1 MRIRNSEKTSGSSV
15 TGNTERGAGFRRRH
29 RVGEHV
35 QGRIIRVEPGDMA
48 WVAFD
53 GEPLL
58 TNIPNCPPPG
68 TVLGFLVLQLHPEIT
83 LKSAPRQNGQGRGL
97 SGGIQDFYAAR
108 AAYEA
113 ELDGRDTLPA
123 GHDAYHA
130 ALDPLLAKLLGQV
143 ESAVDDVNANLAG
156 ASTPR
161 TERLSYVPWIA
172 PDARETEMVTA
183 LPEEGLGRAILGM
196 RLPPCGA
203 VQIRAM
209 LRPPL
214 LRCRVYAEHPESAAR
229 LAPLLA
235 RAVPCPT
242 GEWSLECHGAEM
254 MPKRYRGGL
263 LAELL
268 APLFASLSI

>member
-1 MRIRNSEKTSGSSV
+1 
-15 TGNTERGAGFRRRH
+15 
-29 RVGEHV
+29 
-35 QGRIIRVEPGDMA
+35 MA

-68 TVLGFLVLQLHPEIT
+68 SVLSFQVLQLHPEIT

-97 SGGIQDFYAAR
+97 SGGVQDFYAAR

-123 GHDAYHA
+123 GRDAYHA
-130 ALDPLLAKLLGQV
+130 ALDPLLAKLLEQV
-143 ESAVDDVNANLAG
+143 ESAVDEVNANLAS
-156 ASTPR
+156 ASPSR

-172 PDARETEMVTA
+172 PDARETELVTA
-183 LPEEGLGRAILGM
+183 LPDEGLGRAVLGL

-214 LRCRVYAEHPESAAR
+214 LRCRVYAEHPEIAAR

-242 GEWSLECHGAEM
+242 GEWNLECHGAEL
-254 MPKRYRGGL
+254 MPKRHRGGL

-268 APLFASLSI
+268 SPLFASLSI